1 MKISKKAT
9 TIAVINQKGGTGKT
23 TTCEN
28 LGVGLAMEGKKVLL
42 VDADPQGSLTVSMGW
57 QDPDALPTT
66 LSTLMQKAMNDQCI
80 PPGEGILHHAEGV
93 DLIPANIELAGLEV
107 ALVNTMSREKVM
119 KQVLESAKR
128 EYDYILIDCTPSLGM
143 LTVNALAAADSALIP
158 VQAQYLSA
166 KGLEQLLQ
174 TVQKVRRQINPK
186 LKIEGILLTMTDSRT
201 IYGQQISNLIRQAYG
216 KHLKVFD
223 QTIPRSVRAAE
234 TSTTGKS
241 IFQYDPKGKVAEA
254 YHSIAKEVLT
264 NAENSLNVSLRGADD
279 IFSTEES
286 RQEQQREQ
294 VQQIPIGE
302 LFPFKNH
309 PFKVLDDESMQR
321 TVESVEQYG
330 VLSPLI
336 ARPRPEGGYE
346 IISGHRR
353 QHAAQLAGLETLPV
367 IVRQMDDDAAVLLM
381 VDSNLQR
388 ENILPSERAFAYKMK
403 LEALKNQG
411 ARSDLTS
418 PQVAA
423 KFRSDDAVAK
433 DQGISGDTVRRYIRL
448 TNLVPELL
456 DMVDEKKIAFNPAV
470 ELSYLD
476 TNQQRDFLE
485 AMQDT
490 QNAPSLS
497 QAQRLKKLAQEGH
510 FSYDVAFAVMG
521 EEKKDELDKVVIKND
536 TLRKYFPRSYT
547 PKQMEDTIIK
557 LLDQWQRKQQR
568 QNER

>member
-1 MKISKKAT
+1 M
-9 TIAVINQKGGTGKT
+9 
-23 TTCEN
+23 
-28 LGVGLAMEGKKVLL
+28 
-42 VDADPQGSLTVSMGW
+42 
-57 QDPDALPTT
+57 
-66 LSTLMQKAMNDQCI
+66 
-80 PPGEGILHHAEGV
+80 
-93 DLIPANIELAGLEV
+93 
-107 ALVNTMSREKVM
+107 
-119 KQVLESAKR
+119 
-128 EYDYILIDCTPSLGM
+128 
-143 LTVNALAAADSALIP
+143 
-158 VQAQYLSA
+158 
-166 KGLEQLLQ
+166 
-174 TVQKVRRQINPK
+174 PK
-186 LKIEGILLTMTDSRT
+186 
-201 IYGQQISNLIRQAYG
+201 
-216 KHLKVFD
+216 
-223 QTIPRSVRAAE
+223 
-234 TSTTGKS
+234 
-241 IFQYDPKGKVAEA
+241 
-254 YHSIAKEVLT
+254 
-264 NAENSLNVSLRGADD
+264 NSLNVSLKGADD

-353 QHAAQLAGLETLPV
+353 QHAAQLAGLDTLPV
-367 IVRQMDDDAAVLLM
+367 IVRNMDDDAAVLLM

-388 ENILPSERAFAYKMK
+388 ENIFPSERAFAYKMK

-418 PQVAA
+418 VQVAP
-423 KFRSDDAVAK
+423 KLSTEKIGEEVGMSK
-433 DQGISGDTVRRYIRL
+433 DNVKRYIRL

-476 TNQQRDFLE
+476 EAQQRDFLE
-485 AMQDT
+485 AMNDT